1 MRQVSI
7 RILAVLLVLIGLC
20 TACKKNAEF
29 TVKGV
34 VADAAGEVMY
44 LENVGVSSVTR
55 MDSVKLTSA
64 GEFQFKQPRPA
75 YPDFYRL
82 RLNNQLINFSVDST
96 ETISLVADAETFATS
111 YTIEGSEDAKAI
123 KQITLAQLDAN
134 QVIQRLRKE
143 YEEGLLADTL
153 YASEIKKAS
162 AAYKEVALK
171 YIYSAPMSTA
181 AYFALFQQIDGMLFF
196 DLYDAADSKA
206 YGAVATSLDRVYP
219 ESPRAKHLHN
229 LALQSIKV
237 IRSKNQ
243 KSAPSELAN
252 VKTNEVGFMDIE
264 LPGLKGESVKLSEVA
279 AGKPTLICFTAYS
292 LEWSPALN
300 MALADFYAKYHKQG
314 LEIYQI
320 SLDDDSHFW
329 KNAASNLPWVCVRDP
344 QSVYSQVAALYFVR
358 QLPAFFL
365 LDSKG
370 TLVQRIEEPKQ
381 FEAAIKSVVK

>member
-29 TVKGV
+29 IVKGV

-381 FEAAIKSVVK
+381 LEAAIKSVVK